1 MKTRGRNQKV
11 AVGDGSPQESL
22 LKCRKL
28 GRIWHQLACTCGKL
42 WRSMSAS
49 GSGENIPLAWQQGSV
64 SNPQLS
70 SHRGVSR
77 WVTVGQRSV
86 ETIGST
92 MEFIYQEEYG
102 GEECISIIQ
111 FTHFSCSVTQFH
123 NYRYAGIIGGDGKR
137 THVRTSSKVESG
149 IKCSALRKYCRDVP
163 PGKTCTFIGWFD
175 DCWAHSSSQ
184 WLFRRWRK
192 SCECSTL
199 PDIEGYGGNL
209 VSVLHCRI

>member
-1 MKTRGRNQKV
+1 MTCILYN
-11 AVGDGSPQESL
+11 GSWHRLSECTWTSL
-22 LKCRKL
+22 
-28 GRIWHQLACTCGKL
+28 Q
-42 WRSMSAS
+42 
-49 GSGENIPLAWQQGSV
+49 GSEKISLAWQQGSV

-149 IKCSALRKYCRDVP
+149 IKCSGLRKYCRDVP
-163 PGKTCTFIGWFD
+163 SGKTCTFIGWFD
-175 DCWAHSSSQ
+175 DCWAHTSSQ

-199 PDIEGYGGNL
+199 PDIEGYGL
-209 VSVLHCRI
+209 QRFWIRLMWIVM